1 MTRLLI
7 LFVLVTH
14 TVFSQTE
21 YARYVVKTL
30 CSPTFEGRGYV
41 NGGDSMAA
49 HFIAHQFD
57 SLGIKPLNDSYFQP
71 FSFEV
76 NSFPNTMEVTLNG
89 KALRA
94 GIDFMVDPASGGG
107 AFTLKTRTISLQ
119 DIFSEQFEKV
129 LDSCKTGKLLPVFSP
144 LTSTNKDTLS
154 AWRALQNQLAEN
166 VCPVIVIQTN
176 KFTWS
181 VDQNQYK
188 YPLVFVQDSMFEQ
201 GQVTLSINA
210 KLYQHNTQNI
220 IACLPAQK
228 KEKKRIVLTA
238 HYDHLGRMGSN
249 AYFPGGND
257 NASGIGMLLSLA
269 KALGRKSASTTC
281 IFIAFAGEEA
291 GLLGSHYYVQNPLFP
306 LKNIDF
312 LLNLDIMGSG
322 EDGITVVNAT
332 LFPKQFKQLDA
343 INEKEHLV
351 KVIKKRG
358 AAANSDHYWFSENK
372 VPSFF
377 IYTMGPNKNYHDVYD
392 TYEALSFAAFASI
405 RDLVLRFLLVVK

>member
-57 SLGIKPLNDSYFQP
+57 SLGIKPLSDSYFQP

-129 LDSCKTGKLLPVFSP
+129 LDSCKTGKLLPVFLP

-154 AWRALQNQLAEN
+154 AWRALQNQLAGN

-201 GQVTLSINA
+201 GQVTLNITA

-220 IACLPAQK
+220 IACLPVQK
-228 KEKKRIVLTA
+228 KEKK
-238 HYDHLGRMGSN
+238 SN
-249 AYFPGGND
+249 VI
-257 NASGIGMLLSLA
+257 NA
-269 KALGRKSASTTC
+269 
-281 IFIAFAGEEA
+281 
-291 GLLGSHYYVQNPLFP
+291 
-306 LKNIDF
+306 
-312 LLNLDIMGSG
+312 
-322 EDGITVVNAT
+322 
-332 LFPKQFKQLDA
+332 
-343 INEKEHLV
+343 
-351 KVIKKRG
+351 
-358 AAANSDHYWFSENK
+358 
-372 VPSFF
+372 
-377 IYTMGPNKNYHDVYD
+377 
-392 TYEALSFAAFASI
+392 
-405 RDLVLRFLLVVK
+405 